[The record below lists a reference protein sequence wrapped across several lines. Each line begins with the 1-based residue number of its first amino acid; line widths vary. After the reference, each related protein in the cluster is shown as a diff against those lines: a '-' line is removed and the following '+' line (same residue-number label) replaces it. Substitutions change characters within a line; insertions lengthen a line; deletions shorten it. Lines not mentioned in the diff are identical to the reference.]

1 MQNKEDLKVK
11 SMISVFHG
19 RLIAFAVVS
28 VDFIL
33 SRNKSSEMEEMTNTQ
48 RREKMAME
56 MTSQK

>member
-1 MQNKEDLKVK
+1 MT
-11 SMISVFHG
+11 SVFHG
-19 RLIAFAVVS
+19 RLKAFAVVW
-28 VDFIL
+28 VDFIH